1 MLDLKFIRDNV
12 DLVTAN
18 SAQRLSQAD
27 IPALLEADQKLRAV
41 ITELESLRAERN
53 QVSHQKPSEEEIK
66 KMKAVGEKIAGLE
79 EQERE
84 LAQTVKTFL
93 VEVPNLTH
101 PDVLVSKNED
111 ENPILETHGKIPQ
124 FSFTPQDH
132 VALSEALDLIDFER
146 GTKVAGAKFYYL
158 KNELALLSQAL
169 NMYVVELV
177 RKRGYTFMITPDMVK
192 QEISEGIGYSPRGES
207 SQVYKIEGQDLALIA
222 TAEITLGGY
231 HANETI
237 PAPSLPLKYVGLSHC
252 FRTEAGAYSK
262 FSKGIFRVH
271 QFEKVE
277 MFIYC
282 LPEQAEDLH
291 KELLEIEKEI
301 YTNLAIP
308 FRVID
313 HCTAD
318 LGGPSYRTLD
328 LEAWLP
334 GKPNKEGGMGDY
346 AEITSASNCTDY
358 QARSFNI
365 KYVDANGTKRL
376 VYTLNGTAYVASR
389 PLIAILE
396 NYQEADGSITI
407 PKVLK
412 PYMGGIKKIKKSA
425 QS

>member
-1 MLDLKFIRDNV
+1 MLDIKFIRDNV
-12 DLVTAN
+12 ELVIAN
-18 SAQRLSQAD
+18 SANRLSKAD
-27 IPALLEADQKLRAV
+27 IPALLEADKQLRAV

-53 QVSHQKPSEEEIK
+53 QVSHQKPGAAEIK
-66 KMKAVGEKIAGLE
+66 KMKEVGEQISKLE
-79 EQERE
+79 EQEKE
-84 LAQTVKTFL
+84 LAGAVKSLL

-101 PDVLVSKNED
+101 PDVLVSHNET

-124 FSFTPQDH
+124 FSFTPKDH
-132 VALSEALDLIDFER
+132 VVLSEALDLIDFDR

-169 NMYVVELV
+169 NMYVIDLV

-192 QEISEGIGYSPRGES
+192 QEISEGIGYSPRGDS
-207 SQVYKIEGQDLALIA
+207 SQIYKIEGEDLALIA

-231 HANETI
+231 HANEVVS
-237 PAPSLPLKYVGLSHC
+237 AESLPLKYVGLSHC

-282 LPEQAEDLH
+282 LPDQAEALH
-291 KELLEIEKEI
+291 KELVEIEKEI
-301 YTNLAIP
+301 YTNLHIP

-318 LGGPSYRTLD
+318 LGGPSYRTMD

-334 GKPNKEGGMGDY
+334 GKPNKDGGLGDY

-358 QARSFNI
+358 QARAFNI
-365 KYVDANGTKRL
+365 KYLDQDGMKRL
-376 VYTLNGTAYVASR
+376 VYTLNGTAYVATR

-407 PKVLK
+407 PTVLK
-412 PYMGGIKKIKKSA
+412 PYMGGIKKIRQSA
-425 QS
+425 RS

>member
-1 MLDLKFIRDNV
+1 MLDLKFIRENV
-12 DLVTAN
+12 DLVSAN
-18 SAQRLSQAD
+18 SASRLSKAD
-27 IPALLEADQKLRAV
+27 IPALLEADKRLRAL
-41 ITELESLRAERN
+41 ITELEGLRAERN
-53 QVSHQKPSEEEIK
+53 QTSQQKPSAEEIK
-66 KMKAVGEKIAGLE
+66 KMKEVGTKISQLE

-84 LAQTVKTFL
+84 LAEEVKL
-93 VEVPNLTH
+93 LLAEVPNLTH
-101 PDVLVSKNED
+101 PDVLVSANED

-124 FSFTPQDH
+124 FKFTPQDH
-132 VALSEALDLIDFER
+132 VTLGEALDIIDFDR
-146 GTKVAGAKFYYL
+146 GTKVSGAKFYYL

-169 NMYVVELV
+169 NMYVLELV

-192 QEISEGIGYSPRGES
+192 QEISEGIGYSPRGDS
-207 SQVYKIEGQDLALIA
+207 SQIYKIEGQDLALIA

-231 HANETI
+231 HANEVI
-237 PAPSLPLKYVGLSHC
+237 PAEVLPLKYVGLSHC

-282 LPEQAEDLH
+282 LPEQAEELH
-291 KELLEIEKEI
+291 KELVSIEKEI
-301 YTNLAIP
+301 YTNLGIP

-318 LGGPSYRTLD
+318 LGGPSYRTMD
-328 LEAWLP
+328 LEAWMP
-334 GKPNKEGGMGDY
+334 GKPNKDGGMGDY

-365 KYVDANGTKRL
+365 KYTDTDGSKKL
-376 VYTLNGTAYVASR
+376 VYTLNGTAYVATR

-412 PYMGGIKKIKKSA
+412 PYMGGIKKIQRSA
-425 QS
+425 RS